1 MVVLENVLMKQ
12 YSNMKIGGIAKSLI
26 QIENENEL
34 IDLFKKDQ
42 NYYILG
48 NGTNTLIS
56 DEYLDINF
64 VSLKKLDKIK
74 LLENNEVYVQAGS
87 DLSQFI
93 KFLYEKNLGGIEN
106 LTGIPGCMGGLINM
120 NAGAYGTTIFEKI
133 KSVRVFKP
141 EENKIEDI
149 LKENIKFEYRTTDIK
164 KNKWIV
170 LSAIFSLETGFNK
183 ELSDE
188 KIKLRQ
194 NNHPLDYP
202 NLGSTFKNPENM
214 FAAQIISDCNLKGYQ
229 IGNMQISEKHPNF
242 LINKGDAKFS
252 DVIQLIEYIK
262 KTVYEKTKINLD
274 TEIIIVK

>member
-26 QIENENEL
+26 QIEDENEL

-93 KFLYEKNLGGIEN
+93 KFLYENNLGGIEN
-106 LTGIPGCMGGLINM
+106 LTTGIPGCMGGLINM
-120 NAGAYGTTIFEKI
+120 NAGAYGTTIFEK
-133 KSVRVFKP
+133 
-141 EENKIEDI
+141 
-149 LKENIKFEYRTTDIK
+149 
-164 KNKWIV
+164 
-170 LSAIFSLETGFNK
+170 
-183 ELSDE
+183 
-188 KIKLRQ
+188 
-194 NNHPLDYP
+194 
-202 NLGSTFKNPENM
+202 
-214 FAAQIISDCNLKGYQ
+214 
-229 IGNMQISEKHPNF
+229 
-242 LINKGDAKFS
+242 
-252 DVIQLIEYIK
+252 
-262 KTVYEKTKINLD
+262 
-274 TEIIIVK
+274 

>member
-149 LKENIKFEYRTTDIK
+149 LKENIKFEYRTTEIK